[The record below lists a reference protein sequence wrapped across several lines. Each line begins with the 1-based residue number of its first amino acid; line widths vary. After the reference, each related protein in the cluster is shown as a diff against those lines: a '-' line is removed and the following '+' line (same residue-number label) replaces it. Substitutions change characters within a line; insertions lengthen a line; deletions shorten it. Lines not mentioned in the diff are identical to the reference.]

1 MQTRTLGST
10 DLRVSALGLGTVEL
24 GIPYGIGRPPP
35 PDDRLCLRLLHRA
48 RDQGVTYID
57 TAPAYGRSEELV
69 GRAFPGGRDVVVATK
84 VSLRDDSGA
93 LLAPQLLSRAIG
105 DSVDR
110 SRRRLSVETLDLLQI
125 HNLGE
130 GELSEA
136 LLAAMAEQVEA
147 GRVRHW
153 GVSTYG
159 RLAPREALR
168 HRRSIDALQV
178 AYSILDRTLEE
189 EILPRCREQDVG
201 LVVRSV
207 FLQGV
212 LSARRRDLGPRLE
225 PLRRAAD
232 AAGRVADGL
241 GIGLPGLALRF
252 ALHESRAHVTLVGTA
267 HPDELDANLRALE
280 AGPLS
285 SDTVAQLRRIH
296 VEDESLLNP
305 GTWNPLPEGPN
316 QCRIHP
322 R

>member
-1 MQTRTLGST
+1 MEARILGPT
-10 DLRVSALGLGTVEL
+10 DLRVSSLGLGTVEL
-24 GIPYGIGRPPP
+24 GIPYGIGQPPP
-35 PDDRLCLRLLHRA
+35 PEDRLCLRLLHRA

-69 GRAFPGGRDVVVATK
+69 GRAFPGSRGVVVATK
-84 VSLRDDSGA
+84 VSLRDDTGA
-93 LLAPQLLSRAIG
+93 LLPPQLLSRAISG
-105 DSVDR
+105 SVDR

-130 GELSEA
+130 GDLGEP

-159 RLAPREALR
+159 RRAPREVLR
-168 HRRSIDALQV
+168 HRRSIDVLQV

-201 LVVRSV
+201 VVVRSV

-212 LSARRRDLGPRLE
+212 LSARRRDLGARLE

-241 GIGLPGLALRF
+241 GIGLPDLALRF
-252 ALHESRAHVTLVGTA
+252 AFHESRAHVTLVGTA
-267 HPDELDANLRALE
+267 HPDELDANLRTLA
-280 AGPLS
+280 AGPLP
-285 SDTVAQLRRIH
+285 SDAVAELRRIH
-296 VEDESLLNP
+296 VEDESLLHP

-316 QCRIHP
+316 
-322 R
+322 

>member
-1 MQTRTLGST
+1 MDTRTLGST
-10 DLRVSALGLGTVEL
+10 NLRVSALGLGTVEL
-24 GIPYGIGRPPP
+24 GIPYGIRKPPP
-35 PDDRLCLRLLHRA
+35 PDDGLCLRLLHRA
-48 RDQGVTYID
+48 REQGVTYFD

-69 GRAFPGGRDVVVATK
+69 GRAFPGCRGVVVATK
-84 VSLRDDSGA
+84 VSLRDDRGA
-93 LLAPQLLSRAIG
+93 LLPPERLSGTIR

-110 SRRRLSVETLDLLQI
+110 SRRRLSVTTLDVLQI

-130 GELSEA
+130 GDVGEP
-136 LLAAMAEQVEA
+136 LLAAMAGQVEA

-159 RLAPREALR
+159 RLAPREVLR
-168 HRRSIDALQV
+168 HRRAIGVLQV

-212 LSARRRDLGPRLE
+212 LSVRRRHLGARLD
-225 PLRRAAD
+225 PLRAAAE

-241 GIGLPGLALRF
+241 GIGLPELALRF
-252 ALHESRAHVTLVGTA
+252 ACHESGAHVTLVGTA
-267 HPDELDANLRALE
+267 HPEELDANLGALA
-280 AGPLS
+280 AGPLPP
-285 SDTVAQLRRIH
+285 DAVAELRRIR

-316 QCRIHP
+316 
-322 R
+322 

>member
-1 MQTRTLGST
+1 METRTLGST

-24 GIPYGIGRPPP
+24 GIPYGIGQPPP
-35 PDDRLCLRLLHRA
+35 PDDDTCLRLLHRA
-48 RDQGVTYID
+48 RDEGVTYID

-93 LLAPQLLSRAIG
+93 LLPPQLLSRAIS

-110 SRRRLSVETLDLLQI
+110 SRRRLSAETLDLLQI

-130 GELSEA
+130 GELGEA

-147 GRVRHW
+147 GHVRHW

-168 HRRSIDALQV
+168 HRRSIDVLQV

-241 GIGLPGLALRF
+241 GIGLPDLALRF

-285 SDTVAQLRRIH
+285 SDTLAQLRRIH
-296 VEDESLLNP
+296 LEDESLLNP